1 MSSYPGAPL
10 PRLSGILRTDN
21 SSSPR
26 KREPRACPWHE
37 QGGKRLKSLGSRF
50 RGNDEQR
57 GAKVG
62 CAELDYSLESG
73 NPEAPRPLKPGP
85 GSGPPPFAGVTKV

>member
-1 MSSYPGAPL
+1 MLKNSPTTWGMACRDLHRHSRERGCQE
-10 PRLSGILRTDN
+10 ILRTDN

-26 KREPRACPWHE
+26 KRGPRACPWHE
-37 QGGKRLKSLGSRF
+37 QGGRRLKSLGSRF

-62 CAELDYSLESG
+62 CAELDYSLLRG
-73 NPEAPRPLKPGP
+73 NDEK
-85 GSGPPPFAGVTKV
+85 GSAITILR